1 MSKCQNVT
9 SEKLVSQHCIECINK
24 MCTRFKDGTTGESET
39 IEQYYSLIYIVTIVK
54 EDNHLFLWRN
64 LCKKIWRH
72 ISMQRVK
79 DITEIQTHDT
89 IQYRHNT
96 DTSDIEGWTSSVSP
110 LPRRVLSERQQ
121 KHFFFAERWK
131 TWRAREICNA

>member
-79 DITEIQTHDT
+79 DITEIHRHM
-89 IQYRHNT
+89 IQYSIDRRHNT

-121 KHFFFAERWK
+121 KHFF
-131 TWRAREICNA
+131 C